1 MFVGACALLCACHN
15 GDNLH
20 PADAHEQADA
30 SHSGDDA
37 SNPGED
43 AAIDTPA
50 GSDAS
55 TPAEPGLIL
64 HYAFEDSG
72 TTVSDTS
79 GAGMNGT
86 LTDATAWTANG
97 RVGRALQM
105 AGDNP
110 ATKYVTL
117 PSGVLTG
124 VTDFSIAFW
133 VKLNSVSAWAR
144 IYDFGNG
151 LPDPA
156 NRFMYFTVNG
166 FIGQTNGVMASSY
179 GGAADNEIALT
190 SQTQL
195 PTGVWKHVVITG
207 HEGDRTIYIDGLPA
221 ASITGG
227 PVVPPQEMEP
237 MTQNAWL
244 GKSRFPDPG
253 LDGTLDEFKIY
264 NRVLPQSEI
273 EDLAWP
279 KHDYSD
285 WRFDE
290 TSGTTAADSS
300 DNAIPTALA
309 NGVTWTTGRYA
320 GAIDFPGGA
329 SGATGPTVTFGSNPI
344 AACTNQLT
352 VSAWVKLHSLDPWSR
367 LFDFGTGNVSFI
379 YLAPTDG
386 MGVHF
391 AMVSPTGVFDL
402 ASTTQPLTAGDAWH
416 HVAVTVDAA
425 GLATIYVD
433 GNAIASA
440 TSTVP
445 VSDFANAT
453 DLWLGKSRFPDP
465 YLNGSIDELRIGCRA
480 LTADEIKNLAAA
492 H

>member
-1 MFVGACALLCACHN
+1 MFVGACALLSACHN
-15 GDNLH
+15 GDNLQ
-20 PADAHEQADA
+20 ADAHPQADA
-30 SHSGDDA
+30 SHQPDDA
-37 SNPGED
+37 PNPPQD
-43 AAIDTPA
+43 TAAT

-55 TPAEPGLIL
+55 LPTEPGLIL

-72 TTVSDTS
+72 TTVTDTS

-86 LTDATAWTANG
+86 LTDATAWTAEG

-105 AGDNP
+105 SGDTP
-110 ATKYVTL
+110 ATKYVSL
-117 PSGVLTG
+117 PNGMLAG

-144 IYDFGNG
+144 IYDIGNG
-151 LPDPA
+151 QADPA

-166 FIGQTNGVMASSY
+166 FIGATNGVMASSY
-179 GGAADNEIALT
+179 GGAATNENAFT

-207 HEGDRTIYIDGLPA
+207 HEGDRTLYIDGLPA
-221 ASITGG
+221 ASVTGG
-227 PVVPPQEMEP
+227 PIVAPQEMEP
-237 MTQNAWL
+237 IGAQSWL

-253 LDGTLDEFKIY
+253 LDGTLDEFKVY
-264 NRVLPQSEI
+264 NRVLAQTEI

-290 TSGTTAADSS
+290 TSGTTATDSS
-300 DNAIPTALA
+300 DNAIPTVLA
-309 NGVTWTTGRYA
+309 NGVTWTTGRTG
-320 GAIDFPGGA
+320 GAIDFPGGT
-329 SGATGPTVTFGSNPI
+329 GATGPTVTLATNPL
-344 AACTNQLT
+344 AGCTNQMT
-352 VSAWVKLHSLDPWSR
+352 ASVWVKFHALTPWSR
-367 LFDFGTGNVSFI
+367 IFDFGTATTSFI

-386 MGVHF
+386 AGVHF

-402 ASTTQPLTAGDAWH
+402 ISASQPLAADSNWH
-416 HVAVTVDAA
+416 HLAVTVDPA

-433 GNAIASA
+433 GNPIGSA

-465 YLNGSIDELRIGCRA
+465 YLDASMDELRIGCRA
-480 LTADEIKNLAAA
+480 LTADEIKNLAQA